1 MGQGSRLKLIKL
13 SAKLVGRNFAV
24 GFDKYEAG
32 EGLDCFTLI
41 IEYLRLRGKKI
52 TGEEIHLGYKVKDY
66 LKPYEESQ
74 VKGIGLATSFFET
87 FLEPVQVN
95 FSRPGDILVL
105 KNKKVKFDLVH
116 FGIECANSQ
125 VIVALNK
132 KSVEVLDKKYFDVIG
147 AYTWAGK

>member
-1 MGQGSRLKLIKL
+1 MPQGR
-13 SAKLVGRNFAV
+13 LVGVNYPGRFFN
-24 GFDKYEAG
+24 K
-32 EGLDCFTLI
+32 LDVANKA
-41 IEYLRLRGKKI
+41 YVVV
-52 TGEEIHLGYKVKDY
+52 LGYKVKDY